1 MNWSRLTQDKKQK
14 DFELTLSLAK
24 NHPELFEVAQEF
36 EFADFQKAIQHMS
49 RPGKTGMVLLKN
61 TI

>member
-1 MNWSRLTQDKKQK
+1 MNWPRLTQDKKQK

-61 TI
+61 PI